1 MADTR
6 NRVVILTAGEIW
18 HRNTCATLL
27 AAGVNVVGICIA
39 DQQTAG
45 LPLKYIWKSFG
56 RRGFFTTAG
65 QIVGRIYYRLLNR
78 SADREQQRAI
88 FDEKRIGEVLSA
100 YAGPM
105 HRTENYSSPETL
117 AWLESLAPDVL
128 VVHSG
133 YWVGKKVRAMPR
145 KGVVIGGHPGITPEY
160 RGSHSAF
167 WAIYNGKPED
177 VGCSVFWLDE
187 GVDTGDLIVQERIPV
202 TAGDS
207 YFTLGWKG
215 MKRIAELQA
224 KTVLDFDRGI
234 PIPRM
239 KHASIPPGSEY
250 PVPTLLDYLRYRRRQ
265 RGAVRAR

>member
-1 MADTR
+1 MAAGK

-18 HRNTCATLL
+18 HRNTCATLI

-45 LPLKYIWKSFG
+45 LPLKYVLKSFG
-56 RRGFFTTAG
+56 RRGFLTTTG
-65 QIVGRIYYRLLNR
+65 QILGRIYYRLLNR
-78 SADREQQRAI
+78 SADRAAQRAI
-88 FDEKRIGEVLSA
+88 YDDKWIDETLRA
-100 YAGPM
+100 YTGPI
-105 HRTENYSSPETL
+105 HRTGSYSAPETL
-117 AWLESLAPDVL
+117 EWLKSLEPDVL
-128 VVHSG
+128 VVHTG
-133 YWVGKKVRAMPR
+133 YWVGKKVRELPT

-167 WAIYNGKPED
+167 WAIHNGKPED

-187 GVDTGDLIVQERIPV
+187 GVDTGDVIAQERISIAPD
-202 TAGDS
+202 DS

-234 PIPRM
+234 PIPRH

-265 RGAVRAR
+265 RGLVRAR